1 MSARPGG
8 VAARRRDR
16 PGLRPGP
23 GRRRRCAGGRLAC
36 GRPLPNSHADWLGW
50 PGPAR
55 LGQPCVSK
63 GLRNFVVCQKLAYM
77 ITYDAG
83 PGSSVQTRSYDGPSE
98 YPALVH
104 WRCHAADSWQKRPC
118 LGHNLMLPQYELER
132 EMQKSMRKLEMSRNL
147 KRKTSDD
154 TN

>member
-1 MSARPGG
+1 
-8 VAARRRDR
+8 
-16 PGLRPGP
+16 
-23 GRRRRCAGGRLAC
+23 
-36 GRPLPNSHADWLGW
+36 
-50 PGPAR
+50 
-55 LGQPCVSK
+55 
-63 GLRNFVVCQKLAYM
+63 M

-83 PGSSVQTRSYDGPSE
+83 AGSSVQTRSYDGPSE

-104 WRCHAADSWQKRPC
+104 WRCHASDSWQKSPC
-118 LGHNLMLPQYELER
+118 LGHNLMLPPYELESLG